1 MSNVTTTIAAIADSK
16 KLTQGQVNYINA
28 VNAAAVKFTGASTAY
43 FHGLVKDGVTFGEL
57 SNAEQGLLL
66 TQLDATATAA
76 ADKATANKGNVQN
89 HLGRAFM
96 EAGYTAAMCTADS
109 GMDYQ
114 NLKTLVHLG
123 LSKDIQEL
131 AAMPPAS
138 KCTPAQVARMTLLE
152 TRTKMGRASATG
164 KAANIVGKISK
175 QLGRMETAAAEVA
188 SGLRGDDGKLVEGVA
203 LPTDHAAH
211 NAVKLEK
218 ALNAAHKRALD
229 CSNPDLEH
237 LRCNPTDIAAA
248 IAAVIQMMQPS
259 SIVDDTGTQGDD
271 VLESLAAH
279 QAAIEAATAGATQ

>member
-1 MSNVTTTIAAIADSK
+1 MSNITTTIAAIADSK
-16 KLTQGQVNYINA
+16 KLSQGQVNYINA
-28 VNAAAVKFTGASTAY
+28 VNTAAVKFTGASTAY

-66 TQLDATATAA
+66 TQVDATATAA

-123 LSKDIQEL
+123 LSKDVQEL

-138 KCTPAQVARMTLLE
+138 KCTPAQVARMALLE

-175 QLGRMETAAAEVA
+175 QLARMETAADEIAA
-188 SGLRGDDGKLVEGVA
+188 GLRGDDGKLVEGVA

-259 SIVDDTGTQGDD
+259 SIVDDTGVTGAD
-271 VLESLAAH
+271 VIAS
-279 QAAIEAATAGATQ
+279 QAKVNAGNTAGIQ

>member
-1 MSNVTTTIAAIADSK
+1 
-16 KLTQGQVNYINA
+16 
-28 VNAAAVKFTGASTAY
+28 
-43 FHGLVKDGVTFGEL
+43 
-57 SNAEQGLLL
+57 
-66 TQLDATATAA
+66 
-76 ADKATANKGNVQN
+76 
-89 HLGRAFM
+89 M

-109 GMDYQ
+109 GTDYQ

-138 KCTPAQVARMTLLE
+138 KCTPTQVARMTLLE

-175 QLGRMETAAAEVA
+175 QLARMETAAAEIA

-259 SIVDDTGTQGDD
+259 SIVDDTGITGAD
-271 VLESLAAH
+271 VIASQTKVNAGN
-279 QAAIEAATAGATQ
+279 TAGIQ

>member
-28 VNAAAVKFTGASTAY
+28 INSAVVKFTDTSAY
-43 FHGLVKDGVTFGEL
+43 FHGAVKDGVTFGEL

-66 TQLDATATAA
+66 TQVDATATAA
-76 ADKATANKGNVQN
+76 ADKATATKGNVQN

-131 AAMPPAS
+131 SAIPPAS
-138 KCTPAQVARMTLLE
+138 KCTPTQVARMALLE

-175 QLGRMETAAAEVA
+175 QLGRMETAAAEIA
-188 SGLRGDDGKLVEGVA
+188 SGLRGDDGKLVDGVA

-229 CSNPDLEH
+229 CSDPDLEH
-237 LRCNPTDIAAA
+237 LRCNSTNIAAA

-259 SIVDDTGTQGDD
+259 SIVDDTDTQGDD

-279 QAAIEAATAGATQ
+279 QAALEAATAGATQ